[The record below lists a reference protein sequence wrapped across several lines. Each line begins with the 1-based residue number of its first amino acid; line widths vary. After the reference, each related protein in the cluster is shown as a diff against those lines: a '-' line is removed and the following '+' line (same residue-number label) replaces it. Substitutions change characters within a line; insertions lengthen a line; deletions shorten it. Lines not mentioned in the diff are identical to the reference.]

1 MNRAE
6 YARMFEAEEKQWW
19 YAGMRAISWSLLEK
33 ASLPPGARILDGG
46 CGTGENLVHLGKMG
60 EAIGIDLSEE
70 ALSLCATRG
79 VRLVRG
85 SVLGLPFGEGTFD
98 LVTSFDVLYHLWV
111 TDDRAAALELARVLK
126 PGGVLLVRVPA
137 LRMLWGA
144 HDQEVQSRHRY
155 TLSELEALLVGA
167 GLEVVVA
174 TYANF
179 FLLPLLVLKRLTSRR
194 GSDVQFLPPPVERS
208 FRAVLALEAWLLRH
222 TSLPLGA
229 SVFCLAR
236 KPRNPA

>member
-111 TDDRAAALELARVLK
+111 TDPGYEREYLLK
-126 PGGVLLVRVPA
+126 PDGDYEIGETFLTVSLGEPLNDYCYKLVA
-137 LRMLWGA
+137 A
-144 HDQEVQSRHRY
+144 II
-155 TLSELEALLVGA
+155 
-167 GLEVVVA
+167 
-174 TYANF
+174 
-179 FLLPLLVLKRLTSRR
+179 
-194 GSDVQFLPPPVERS
+194 ER
-208 FRAVLALEAWLLRH
+208 
-222 TSLPLGA
+222 
-229 SVFCLAR
+229 AR
-236 KPRNPA
+236 T